1 VAYEVG
7 LPWLAEKLEH
17 QAVVKHFD
25 ARVAALRGL
34 VQTGADGL
42 GDVDA
47 VTNIMRT
54 EGVTQYGEKTAL
66 RWGVEEGARYTSIT
80 TTLHAAD
87 EAEFIR
93 LAKAAATDRSA
104 ALPIDL
110 LNRKVAESGLD
121 FTGTHGKQQRAALD
135 ILGQGGRFGV
145 AIGVAGAGKSALLRP
160 LVSAWREQGREVV
173 GASLAWKQ
181 ADDLIEAGIDRRNVK
196 AFSVLIDGLKDGTLK
211 LDPRSVVAVDEWG
224 LIGTRQG
231 LELLRER
238 ERHGFSIVALGDDK
252 QAVAVQAGAI
262 IDLSR
267 RALGAEQIPQILTTV
282 RQQTERERQIVG
294 LFREGMAADAL
305 DMKRSDGTAEMV
317 YGGREGVVKRVAA
330 LYAERLAAT
339 GQAPTI
345 SAPTNIDAH
354 QISTAVRG
362 DRRKLGLLGRDLHTV
377 KAIDNDGRNYN
388 LALAAGDRVRL
399 FRSTGA
405 NFDGRG
411 GNIGRN
417 GTVLEVV
424 NADRDGVTL
433 RTAAG
438 RVGTV
443 GWNALRHKP
452 TGRILLAY
460 GDATTIHTA
469 QGSTANEHIFALP
482 SGSQAVTKGLGYV
495 ASSRHRHAAY
505 LVTSEIA
512 EREGVRTRRPL
523 NDDQGISV
531 DDKWANVARSLSY
544 QPVKDTAT
552 ALSERVRTMRQG
564 TVKAFQK
571 TLLPAALGPE
581 KAPSAGHEVAAMR
594 RSDISLPAQMVQRIR
609 EFPRTVSRQVQAL
622 GRKVVQMPEQHRP
635 QVPTRG
641 PSLRL

>member
-1 VAYEVG
+1 
-7 LPWLAEKLEH
+7 
-17 QAVVKHFD
+17 
-25 ARVAALRGL
+25 
-34 VQTGADGL
+34 
-42 GDVDA
+42 
-47 VTNIMRT
+47 M
-54 EGVTQYGEKTAL
+54 
-66 RWGVEEGARYTSIT
+66 
-80 TTLHAAD
+80 
-87 EAEFIR
+87 
-93 LAKAAATDRSA
+93 
-104 ALPIDL
+104 ALPTDL
-110 LNRKVAESGLD
+110 LNRKVAESALD
-121 FTGTHGKQQRAALD
+121 FSGTHGKQQRAALD

-145 AIGVAGAGKSALLRP
+145 AIGVAGAGKTTLLKP
-160 LVSAWREQGREVV
+160 LVSAWREQGREVM

-181 ADDLIEAGIDRRNVK
+181 ADDLIDAGIDRRNVK

-211 LDPRSVVAVDEWG
+211 LGPQSVVAVDEWG

-231 LELLRER
+231 LELLRLR
-238 ERHGFSIVALGDDK
+238 EQHGFSVVALGDDK
-252 QAVAVQAGAI
+252 QAVAIKAGAI

-282 RQQTERERQIVG
+282 RQQSERERQIVG

-317 YGGREGVVKRVAA
+317 YGGREGVVRRVAA
-330 LYAERLAAT
+330 LYAERLQAT

-345 SAPTNIDAH
+345 SAPTNVDAH
-354 QISTAVRG
+354 QISTAVRAE
-362 DRRKLGLLGRDLHTV
+362 RRRLGGLGRDLHSV

-405 NFDGRG
+405 NFEGRG

-417 GTVLEVV
+417 GTVLEVI
-424 NADRDGVTL
+424 NADHEGVTL
-433 RTAAG
+433 RTAG
-438 RVGTV
+438 GKVGTV
-443 GWNALRHKP
+443 AWSTLQHKP
-452 TGRILLAY
+452 TGRALLAY

-482 SGSQAVTKGLGYV
+482 GGSEAVTKGLGYV

-531 DDKWANVARSLSY
+531 DDKWGNVARSLSY

-552 ALSERVRTMRQG
+552 ALAERVRGMRQG
-564 TVKAFQK
+564 TVKAFQR
-571 TLLPAALGPE
+571 TLLPASLGPD
-581 KAPSAGHEVAAMR
+581 KPPTQGHEVAALR
-594 RSDISLPAQMVQRIR
+594 RSDISLPAQVMQTIR
-609 EFPRTVSRQVQAL
+609 EFPRAVAQRFSPRRQMQQWPEHLRPPAPSR
-622 GRKVVQMPEQHRP
+622 R
-635 QVPTRG
+635 